1 MNQDL
6 MAFVQEWFTKLA
18 YVINL
23 DEHMGIGTHWVT
35 LYVKNKTSIYFDSF
49 GIEHISKEIIKFI
62 KNKNI
67 KTNIFRL
74 QACESIMCGYFCNK
88 YIDYMFKGKSLV
100 DYTNLFS
107 PKEFKKNHKIIKRLF
122 K

>member
-1 MNQDL
+1 
-6 MAFVQEWFTKLA
+6 
-18 YVINL
+18 
-23 DEHMGIGTHWVT
+23 MGIGTHWVT